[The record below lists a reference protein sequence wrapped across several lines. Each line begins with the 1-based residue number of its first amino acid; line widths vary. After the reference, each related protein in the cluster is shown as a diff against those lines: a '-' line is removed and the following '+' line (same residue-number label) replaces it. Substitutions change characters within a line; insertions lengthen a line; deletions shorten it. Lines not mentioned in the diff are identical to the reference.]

1 MRRVSVAFLVVVMT
15 VGPSAL
21 APAQTA
27 TGSVLLI
34 MDASGSMNRLD
45 GAGVP
50 LIDGAKDALREI
62 VHRLPSDANV
72 GLRVYGH
79 RTSNKDPVA
88 GCVDTELVV
97 PVGPIDRAA
106 LNAAIDSFEAS
117 GFTPIGLSLQQ
128 AAEDLAAAGSGA
140 IILVSDG
147 VDTCAPPDPCEV
159 AEQLALEG
167 FTTQIHTVGFFLND
181 QAAADQLQCIA
192 DAGHGTFSRV
202 DSIDQF
208 FEQLSGLVTEA
219 LEVPGRISP
228 RIEGAHTQG
237 LAPLLPSQR
246 DINGWMVAVA
256 GGTINTGE
264 TRWFALD
271 VSLEL
276 VPNGQLF
283 AAADI
288 DWQPNAGPDE
298 YLEIQIFDEAG
309 TPVGQ
314 PNEVLD
320 VVVEFPQRLY
330 LERAA
335 DFTVANERPQV
346 AAVTGPRSM
355 FDAWEPDSDWF
366 IPTIER
372 FRDAGLN
379 GGFYGLWKGSEID
392 PPLTE
397 GRYYFAVTWSSS
409 RSATSQLGFNVIIY
423 PGPPASHV
431 RRLDEVVVAPA
442 RVLDLEAANAAPGT
456 MVLELEQWDDVE
468 VVGGPTVPLRGL
480 EVWAALEA
488 ERPRDYRVHLQQGEQ
503 LVIALM
509 PSFAEG
515 EGGGMVDVRLVQ
527 ESGAEVEPVGVVEVD
542 LHYLGPLVEGWV
554 APSDGDYI
562 LSATLRPHHPLT
574 DPAVAMLIAVFSP
587 SSTSGSPTIRELPLS
602 VVRAI
607 MDGLDAVR
615 VKQGVG

>member
-1 MRRVSVAFLVVVMT
+1 MRRVLVAFLVVVIT
-15 VGPSAL
+15 IGSSAI

-27 TGSVLLI
+27 SGSVLLI

-45 GAGVP
+45 DVGNP

-62 VHRLPSDANV
+62 VHRLPPDANV

-79 RTSNKDPVA
+79 RTSNEDPVA

-97 PVGPIDRAA
+97 PVGPIDREA
-106 LNAAIDSFEAS
+106 LNAAIDSFDAS

-128 AAEDLAAAGSGA
+128 AAEDLPSAGSRT

-159 AEQLALEG
+159 AEQLALKG
-167 FTTQIHTVGFFLND
+167 FATQIHTVGFFLND

-192 DAGHGTFSRV
+192 DAGHGTFSSV

-219 LEVPGRISP
+219 LEGPGRTSP
-228 RIEGAHTQG
+228 RIEGALTQG
-237 LAPLLPSQR
+237 LAPLLPWQR

-256 GGTINTGE
+256 EGTISAGE
-264 TRWFALD
+264 TRWFAVD
-271 VSLEL
+271 FDLEL

-283 AAADI
+283 AATNI
-288 DWQPNAGPDE
+288 DWQPDAGPDE
-298 YLEIQIFDEAG
+298 YLEVQIFDEDG
-309 TPVGQ
+309 VPVGQ
-314 PNEVLD
+314 PYEVLG
-320 VVVEFPQRLY
+320 VVVGSPQRLN
-330 LERAA
+330 LEAA
-335 DFTVANERPQV
+335 AEFTLPNERPKAV
-346 AAVTGPRSM
+346 AVTGPRSM
-355 FDAWEPDSDWF
+355 FHGWGAGDWF
-366 IPTIER
+366 VPTMER

-379 GGFYGLWKGSEID
+379 GGFYGLWGTSSLD
-392 PPLTE
+392 PPLSE
-397 GRYYFAVTWSSS
+397 GRYYVAVTWSSS
-409 RSATSQLGFNVIIY
+409 RNVADYLGVEVIIY
-423 PGPPASHV
+423 PGPGAGHV
-431 RRLDEVVVAPA
+431 RRLEEVVVPPA

-468 VVGGPTVPLRGL
+468 VAGGPTVPLRGL

-488 ERPRDYRVHLQQGEQ
+488 ERPRDYRVHLHQGEQ

-527 ESGAEVEPVGVVEVD
+527 GSGTEVEAVGALEVD

-554 APSDGDYI
+554 APSDGDYT

-587 SSTSGSPTIRELPLS
+587 SGMSGTPGLGDLPPS

-615 VKQGVG
+615 VQRS